1 MAAYECAICLS
12 PPSGAV
18 NQCHSGHLF
27 CARPCYSTLLRSAH
41 GLNCPVCRIPLPDT
55 VPIRN
60 RAIEAEL
67 LGRLPAGCAC
77 EPECDWRGLA
87 KDKAD
92 HESRCMLVKC
102 QSLLDRRLG
111 PLQAD
116 NTKLLEGQ
124 AALTKE
130 NGELGAQVSALL
142 AASATDRKLLAVCSD
157 VVVSAT
163 PSS

>member
-55 VPIRN
+55 VIRN

-77 EPECDWRGLA
+77 EPECDWRGMA

-111 PLQAD
+111 PLQAE
-116 NTKLLEGQ
+116 NT
-124 AALTKE
+124 
-130 NGELGAQVSALL
+130 
-142 AASATDRKLLAVCSD
+142 R
-157 VVVSAT
+157 
-163 PSS
+163 